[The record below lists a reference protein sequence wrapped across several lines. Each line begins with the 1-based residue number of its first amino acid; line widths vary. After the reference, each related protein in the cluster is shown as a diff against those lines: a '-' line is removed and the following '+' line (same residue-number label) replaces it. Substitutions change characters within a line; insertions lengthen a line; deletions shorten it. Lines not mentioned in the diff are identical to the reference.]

1 MSKVFSLDSPLMNAL
16 NKIADIFILNLI
28 TVICCIPIFTI
39 GASLTAM
46 HFVLLKMVRNE
57 ETYIIKTFFRS
68 FKQNFKQATII
79 WLIQIA
85 IFAIIIGDYL
95 IIHFSGIQFPA
106 WANTGIIIVGVLAV
120 AFTINTFPLL
130 SKFDNT
136 IGRTMKNSIL
146 VGLMIWPKTILMI
159 IMYAVPYALAYFIP
173 QLIPV
178 ALLLFLSG
186 PGYVCALLYNKT
198 FKKFEPKVEEKD
210 ADEWTVE
217 AGEDIQAQDTV
228 AIEEKE
234 IETVTNEEIRGTETS
249 DSTEE

>member
-198 FKKFEPKVEEKD
+198 FKKFEPKDEEKD
-210 ADEWTVE
+210 ADEWNVE
-217 AGEDIQAQDTV
+217 AEEDIQAQDTV